1 MLTTRSCPYTGIV
14 NYYSTREPYLSV
26 GSVQRKAADAVAWR
40 CYIADHPASG
50 AAHDLK
56 AAESQLKAH
65 LRSAERVVAEKHV
78 AAAA

>member
-26 GSVQRKAADAVAWR
+26 GSVQKKAADAVAWR

-50 AAHDLK
+50 AAQDLK
-56 AAESQLKAH
+56 AAEKQLKAH
-65 LRSAERVVAEKHV
+65 LRIAERVVTEKHV

>member
-26 GSVQRKAADAVAWR
+26 GSVQKKAADAVAWR

-50 AAHDLK
+50 AAHDLGD
-56 AAESQLKAH
+56 AEKQLKAH
-65 LRSAERVVAEKHV
+65 LRTVERVVAENCV